1 MTLRESTRYKQTS
14 AGWLNVIPNNWDMLS
29 SKRLFSERKE
39 RARPDDRQMT
49 ASQKHGVIYQDD
61 FMRIENQK
69 VVQVITGSD
78 ILKHV
83 EPSDFIISMRSFQG
97 GLEYSRG
104 RGCISSAYVML
115 KPSDGV
121 VPGYFRYLFKSSI
134 YIQALQ
140 STSNLVRD
148 GQAMR
153 YANFAQLPLPVP
165 PKVEQQSIANF
176 LDQETIRIDQLIEKK
191 RLFVTGVARRLEALV
206 DQAISDANVPRI
218 RFEHL
223 TQRVSRP
230 VTLSEHNELVRLGLY
245 NRGRGIFKKPAAD
258 EEGMGDSEFFFVEAG
273 DLILSGQFAWEG
285 AVALATAEEE
295 GCVVSHRYPV
305 YRGKSG
311 VNTSY
316 LLGLL
321 RSTYG
326 DFLLNEAS
334 RGSAGRNRPLN
345 VRRLG
350 REKIPVPGWELQQA
364 VEQAVDFERRLK
376 GKTKQSV
383 ARLEEFRA
391 ALITAAVTGQIDVET
406 WGRQGHSD
414 RRLEKIGE
422 AST

>member
-1 MTLRESTRYKQTS
+1 
-14 AGWLNVIPNNWDMLS
+14 
-29 SKRLFSERKE
+29 
-39 RARPDDRQMT
+39 
-49 ASQKHGVIYQDD
+49 
-61 FMRIENQK
+61 
-69 VVQVITGSD
+69 
-78 ILKHV
+78 
-83 EPSDFIISMRSFQG
+83 
-97 GLEYSRG
+97 
-104 RGCISSAYVML
+104 ML